1 MLRKTYETG
10 HGGEGKGDRGGTTS
24 LARVCHSW
32 GRKPRWHLGAPA
44 TALLC
49 AQGKETAKK

>member
-10 HGGEGKGDRGGTTS
+10 HGGGGKGDRGGTMS